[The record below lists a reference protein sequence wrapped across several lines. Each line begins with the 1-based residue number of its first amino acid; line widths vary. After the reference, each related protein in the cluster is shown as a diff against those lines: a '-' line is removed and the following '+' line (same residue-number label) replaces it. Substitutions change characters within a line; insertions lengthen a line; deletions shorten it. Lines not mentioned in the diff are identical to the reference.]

1 MEAWDKGN
9 EFDLGARRR
18 PLQAGYT
25 PEELDV
31 MLEQVEV
38 QIEFYEDKIED
49 AQNDLEHWTER
60 RDELFAMREKHVDS
74 PSDGE

>member
-1 MEAWDKGN
+1 MN
-9 EFDLGARRR
+9 EFNLGARRR

-25 PEELDV
+25 PEEIDT

-49 AQNDLEHWTER
+49 AKNDLEHWLDR
-60 RDELFAMREKHVDS
+60 RDELIALREKHVDS
-74 PSDGE
+74 TSADE

>member
-1 MEAWDKGN
+1 MN

-25 PEELDV
+25 PEEIDV
-31 MLEQVEV
+31 MLEQTEV

-49 AQNDLEHWTER
+49 ATLDLAHWTER

-74 PSDGE
+74 TPDSE